1 MYTHTMTPAAR
12 SRYDAYVEHLRTCRE
27 CPAGAGRCTA
37 GAALVRSYLEAVQE
51 QLNSPCLSRG

>member
-1 MYTHTMTPAAR
+1 MTPAAR
-12 SRYDAYVEHLRTCRE
+12 SRYDAYVEHLRTCRA